1 MKRRSWIA
9 VPVLLIATLFVTA
22 ASAYYTDIKESSV
35 TVKAA
40 YTGFSGDGGGITVD
54 SSDQDDRF
62 VPIGE
67 NESFIIKCSAVYG
80 GDVEALAVARLKLFI
95 GNFMEGDRIK
105 VSDGETE
112 AVLEASEGEIF
123 SAPIKLSPGDILEK
137 TYTVTVESHA
147 SEEPLIFDHE
157 FTVASTQYSGNEE
170 LIPGEKDPD
179 EIYED
184 IEKGETEGF
193 GEVSD
198 PEGNRDPE
206 GETGTVK
213 RTAVKFIPE
222 ITDGFTDK
230 NIFRWYAFYDDTSEK
245 EISNR
250 ENLDLILN
258 KSNIRDGLF
267 LRFEVENEA
276 GAVSSKVY
284 RILFT
289 EDGISVE
296 EAGET
301 AESEGIS

>member
-1 MKRRSWIA
+1 MKKISWIA
-9 VPVLLIATLFVTA
+9 VPALLAAALFATA

-40 YTGFSGDGGGITVD
+40 YTGFSGSGGGITVD

-67 NESFIIKCSAVYG
+67 NESFIIKCSAVYS
-80 GDVEALAVARLKLFI
+80 GDVEAIAVAKLKLFI
-95 GNFMEGDRIK
+95 GNFMEGDRIRI
-105 VSDGETE
+105 SDGETE
-112 AVLEASEGEIF
+112 AVLEASEGELF
-123 SAPIKLSPGDILEK
+123 STPIKLSPGDILEK
-137 TYTVTVESHA
+137 TYTVTVESHE

-170 LIPGEKDPD
+170 LITGKKDPD
-179 EIYED
+179 EIYEE
-184 IEKGETEGF
+184 IEKEETEGF

-198 PEGNRDPE
+198 PEDNLDPE
-206 GETGTVK
+206 GEAGTVK
-213 RTAVKFIPE
+213 RTAVKLIPE

-230 NIFRWYAFYDDTSEK
+230 NNLRWYAFYNGTNEK
-245 EISNR
+245 EISN
-250 ENLDLILN
+250 EESLDLILN

-276 GAVSSKVY
+276 GTVSSKVY

-289 EDGISVE
+289 EDGISAA
-296 EAGET
+296 EAGEA
-301 AESEGIS
+301 AESEEIS